1 MLLIIKHMPCEKDID
16 PESPIISLLVNR
28 DVPKV
33 ISSSVVSYFT
43 CLNVTFFYRLFMCK
57 KKTNNGTVHLLE

>member
-43 CLNVTFFYRLFMCK
+43 CLNVTFFLSSLHVQK
-57 KKTNNGTVHLLE
+57 KDK